1 MVRLLKRHGQPF
13 GARGW
18 EQCRRMKATA
28 MSSDTVHFCTE
39 EQCVFLQPQGADSTP
54 EAPAALRRLR
64 FVQATIVLLA
74 MIIVSY
80 LVAVFVMALQSQGPA
95 PEAQRLQAMLLGDN
109 ATGQSP
115 VDPNNYS
122 HTDNIKEVQEVIQMF
137 KSHVENSS
145 PWGREIQML
154 MCRVDNISSQLQV
167 LSGHLENASA
177 DMQSVR
183 DALQAASTWSSQT
196 QTSLQGSLDSVTAE
210 LQVLRGRMGGA
221 GSEILLLKEDLE
233 NHTTQTDAQFQLLK
247 AKLEDVNSYTS
258 QIQAFGDQLNKASRE
273 IETLRQGM
281 ADTEV
286 LSSQARVLEN
296 DLKQAVSEQ
305 QRRLETALASQE
317 QLHKTQARVLRA
329 YMEGWKFYRGNLY
342 YFSEDKK
349 SWHQAEQFCVSQ
361 GTHLAS
367 VTSGEEQAFLTQVTS
382 SRFHWIGLTDG
393 GTEGSWRWTDGTPF
407 SSTQSQRLWDA
418 KQPDN
423 WRHSNGH
430 YEDCVH
436 IQKKWND
443 MDCDTSYHWV
453 CKMPTGLG
461 AA

>member
-1 MVRLLKRHGQPF
+1 MPPAAASL
-13 GARGW
+13 
-18 EQCRRMKATA
+18 ATA
-28 MSSDTVHFCTE
+28 SPAWAGRARRSPPRAPPARFLFLRPRPRPDAPPLRSDWTRVR
-39 EQCVFLQPQGADSTP
+39 VLRVPAALQGSAPESGGADSTP

-64 FVQATIVLLA
+64 FVQATIALLA
-74 MIIVSY
+74 MITVSY
-80 LVAVFVMALQSQGPA
+80 LVAVFVM
-95 PEAQRLQAMLLGDN
+95 D
-109 ATGQSP
+109 
-115 VDPNNYS
+115 YS
-122 HTDNIKEVQEVIQMF
+122 HTDNIEEVQAVIQMF

-167 LSGHLENASA
+167 LSGHLENTSS
-177 DMQSVR
+177 DMQSIQ
-183 DALQAASTWSSQT
+183 DALQTASTWSSQT
-196 QTSLQGSLDSVTAE
+196 QTLLQGSLDSVTAE
-210 LQVLRGRMGGA
+210 LQVLRGRIGGA
-221 GSEILLLKEDLE
+221 GSEVLLLKEDLE
-233 NHTTQTDAQFQLLK
+233 NHTTQTDAQLQLLK
-247 AKLEDVNSYTS
+247 AKLEDVNSHTS
-258 QIQAFGDQLNKASRE
+258 QIQAFGDQLNKAGRE

-281 ADTEV
+281 ADTEA
-286 LSSQARVLEN
+286 LSSQTRVLES
-296 DLKQAVSEQ
+296 DLKQAISEQ
-305 QRRLETALASQE
+305 QHRLETALASQE

-329 YMEGWKFYRGNLY
+329 SLEGWKFYRGNLY

-367 VTSGEEQAFLTQVTS
+367 VTSVEEQAFLAQVTS
-382 SRFHWIGLTDG
+382 SRYHWIGLTDG

-418 KQPDN
+418 NQPDN

-443 MDCDTSYHWV
+443 MDCDASYHWV